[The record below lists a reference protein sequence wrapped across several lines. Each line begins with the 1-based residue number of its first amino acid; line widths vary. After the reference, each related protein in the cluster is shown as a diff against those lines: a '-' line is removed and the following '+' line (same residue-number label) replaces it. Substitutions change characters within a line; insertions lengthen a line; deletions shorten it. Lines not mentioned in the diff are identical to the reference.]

1 MCDDTYYYRD
11 RVRELEDINRFVK
24 RNTLLSLQNRLE
36 YIKNERDNSGLP
48 VGGIDMSLEVVRSML
63 NEK

>member
-24 RNTLLSLQNRLE
+24 RNTLLSVQNRLE